1 MAYYQN
7 TSLECTSSS
16 SRHLINAPQRQRN
29 DHWLHLQ
36 RRLSQFKN
44 GVTALSAGL
53 TIDLVLLFAPTY
65 FGHGIFL

>member
-16 SRHLINAPQRQRN
+16 SRHLINGPQRQWI
-29 DHWLHLQ
+29 DHRLHLQ

-44 GVTALSAGL
+44 GVTALNAGL
-53 TIDLVLLFAPTY
+53 TIDLVLLFVPNC
-65 FGHGIFL
+65 FGHGLFL